1 MSGAPVIAREPAEA
15 YDAGMSIWTL
25 HAGYDPEAKVWYTL
39 DCDVPGLV
47 TEGETLERLRERA
60 MAVLPELL
68 EDNAHQI
75 DTGRLHGPH
84 SLRLV
89 AFHESTVPV
98 AA

>member
-1 MSGAPVIAREPAEA
+1 MAL
-15 YDAGMSIWTL
+15 WTL
-25 HAGYDPEAKVWYTL
+25 HAAYDPEDGVWYTL

-60 MAVLPELL
+60 AAVLPELIA
-68 EDNAHQI
+68 DNADHI
-75 DTGRLHGPH
+75 DPDRRAGPH

>member
-1 MSGAPVIAREPAEA
+1 MTL
-15 YDAGMSIWTL
+15 WTL
-25 HAGYDPEAKVWYTL
+25 HAAYDPEAHIWYTL

-47 TEGETLERLRERA
+47 TEGETLERLRDRA
-60 MAVLPELL
+60 AAVMPELL
-68 EDNAHQI
+68 ELNADHI
-75 DTGRLHGPH
+75 DSERRAGPH

>member
-1 MSGAPVIAREPAEA
+1 MTV
-15 YDAGMSIWTL
+15 WTL

-68 EDNAHQI
+68 ADNAHQI
-75 DTGRLHGPH
+75 EPERRAGPH
-84 SLRLV
+84 SLRQV

>member
-1 MSGAPVIAREPAEA
+1 MEAEMA
-15 YDAGMSIWTL
+15 LWTL
-25 HAGYDPEAKVWYTL
+25 HAGYDPEARVWYTL

-60 MAVLPELL
+60 AAVMPELIA
-68 EDNAHQI
+68 DNAAHI
-75 DTGRLHGPH
+75 DPGRRDGPH

>member
-1 MSGAPVIAREPAEA
+1 MAL
-15 YDAGMSIWTL
+15 WTL
-25 HAGYDPEAKVWYTL
+25 HAAYDPEAQIWYTL

-47 TEGETLERLRERA
+47 TEGDTLERLRERA
-60 MAVLPELL
+60 AAVLPELIV
-68 EDNAHQI
+68 DNAAHI
-75 DTGRLHGPH
+75 AEDRREGPH

>member
-1 MSGAPVIAREPAEA
+1 MAL
-15 YDAGMSIWTL
+15 WTL
-25 HAGYDPEAKVWYTL
+25 HAAYDPEVRVWYTL

-47 TEGETLERLRERA
+47 TEGETLERLRDRA
-60 MAVLPELL
+60 AAVMPELIA
-68 EDNAHQI
+68 DNADLI
-75 DTGRLHGPH
+75 PEDCRIGPH

>member
-1 MSGAPVIAREPAEA
+1 MAL
-15 YDAGMSIWTL
+15 WTL
-25 HAGYDPEAKVWYTL
+25 HAAYDPEAMVWYTL

-47 TEGETLERLRERA
+47 SEGETLERLRERA

-68 EDNAHQI
+68 EDNSPLI
-75 DTGRLHGPH
+75 EPERRMGPH

-89 AFHESTVPV
+89 AFHESTMPV

>member
-1 MSGAPVIAREPAEA
+1 MTL
-15 YDAGMSIWTL
+15 WTL
-25 HAGYDPEAKVWYTL
+25 HAAYDPEARVWYTL

-47 TEGETLERLRERA
+47 TEGDTLEHLRDRA
-60 MAVLPELL
+60 MAVIPELIA
-68 EDNAHQI
+68 DNADALPPERRQ
-75 DTGRLHGPH
+75 GPH